1 MGKHLPTTIL
11 ASYLVLKQDGKVLL
25 ALRQNTGYCDGE
37 WGLPAGH
44 VEAGESMTAALCRE
58 IHEEIGIMLDP
69 TQVSLKHIIH
79 RKSDF
84 DGSERIDGFF
94 EGDQW
99 TGNIENLE
107 PGKCGGLEWFALD
120 ALPSTTIPYIR
131 ETLEFIG
138 QGIGY
143 REVGW

>member
-11 ASYLVLKQDGKVLL
+11 ASYLVLKKDSQILL
-25 ALRQNTGYCDGE
+25 ALRQNTGYCDGQ

-44 VEAGESMTAALCRE
+44 VEAGESMIAALCRE
-58 IHEEIGIMLDP
+58 MQEEIDIVLAP
-69 TQVSLKHIIH
+69 KRVHLKHIIH
-79 RKSDF
+79 RKGE

-94 EGDQW
+94 ECDQW
-99 TGNIENLE
+99 VGEVKNLE
-107 PGKCGGLEWFALD
+107 PGKCGGLEWFPLGS
-120 ALPSTTIPYIR
+120 LPDTVIPYVR
-131 ETLEFIG
+131 ETLGCID

>member
-11 ASYLVLKQDGKVLL
+11 ASYLILKRDDQVLF

-44 VEAGESMTAALCRE
+44 VEAGESMTQALCRE
-58 IHEEIGIMLDP
+58 IREEIGIVLDP
-69 TQVSLKHIIH
+69 KQVYLKHIIH
-79 RKSDF
+79 RQSDF

-94 EGDQW
+94 EAEHWEG
-99 TGNIENLE
+99 EVKNLE
-107 PGKCGGLEWFALD
+107 PEKCGGLEWFSLD
-120 ALPSTTIPYIR
+120 RLPENTIPYIR
-131 ETLEFIG
+131 ETLAHIRR
-138 QGIGY
+138 GIGY